1 MKKRANG
8 IIEAIGTVLI
18 DDILEEYDITRE
30 DIGIIEEYMGEPV
43 SYIIMAEQEEFPVI
57 GTEVVFSG
65 EKVKLVFRVI
75 RVDDTVIEKIECE
88 KMDIA

>member
-18 DDILEEYDITRE
+18 DDILEEYNIARE

-43 SYIIMAEQEEFPVI
+43 SYIIMAEQEEFPVV

-65 EKVKLVFRVI
+65 EKVKLIFRVI
-75 RVDDTVIEKIECE
+75 RVDETVIEKIECE
-88 KMDIA
+88 KVDIA